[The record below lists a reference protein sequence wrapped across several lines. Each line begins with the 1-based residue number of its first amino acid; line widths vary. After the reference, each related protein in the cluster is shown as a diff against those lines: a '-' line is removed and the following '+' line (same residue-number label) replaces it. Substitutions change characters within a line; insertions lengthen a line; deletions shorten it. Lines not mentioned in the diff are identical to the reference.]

1 MINIYN
7 SMNKFTEYIIEVNES
22 KDSYSLLSSEI
33 TKFIN
38 KVNRKIPPIVQK
50 VIYLTQKYNLLD
62 SESIEIIR
70 TANKSSLHKLA
81 EKYDISLEQITELN
95 NLLKDIK
102 NNIRLLPQYMSG
114 IEREELELGKISVD
128 DLTIDLKTSAGRNAA
143 AKMYMPVV
151 YKVVNQF
158 IGKSNFGRNE
168 LMSAA
173 LLGMTDAMNEWDP
186 KKGTFK
192 TYVAYRVRQ
201 RILNDINELSY
212 AVSGTSS
219 YSAKHYGASL
229 LNATSIDGWSFDN
242 DDDFNQDRLSLLG
255 VEDADHNLTRNE
267 TKQWNFLYDRLESQF
282 SQRDTDIFY
291 RFFGLKGY
299 KKEKSKDIAKM
310 YNMSEGNIRNSI
322 INKFLKFLKSDKKA
336 LDVLKNIQDI
346 YNESLMVEL
355 FGSDKDTIMESLV
368 NDDMYILLEE
378 LNRWSNKLVFN
389 NAIEAALYN
398 LSAREKDIIYDILNS
413 DFQYLDDNFKKNKKV
428 IILFLSNIYPSE
440 NFSRKTDV
448 SLLDNIYELQEY
460 YNRYK
465 K

>member
-1 MINIYN
+1 
-7 SMNKFTEYIIEVNES
+7 
-22 KDSYSLLSSEI
+22 
-33 TKFIN
+33 
-38 KVNRKIPPIVQK
+38 
-50 VIYLTQKYNLLD
+50 
-62 SESIEIIR
+62 
-70 TANKSSLHKLA
+70 
-81 EKYDISLEQITELN
+81 
-95 NLLKDIK
+95 
-102 NNIRLLPQYMSG
+102 
-114 IEREELELGKISVD
+114 
-128 DLTIDLKTSAGRNAA
+128 
-143 AKMYMPVV
+143 
-151 YKVVNQF
+151 
-158 IGKSNFGRNE
+158 
-168 LMSAA
+168 
-173 LLGMTDAMNEWDP
+173 
-186 KKGTFK
+186 
-192 TYVAYRVRQ
+192 
-201 RILNDINELSY
+201 
-212 AVSGTSS
+212 
-219 YSAKHYGASL
+219 
-229 LNATSIDGWSFDN
+229 
-242 DDDFNQDRLSLLG
+242 
-255 VEDADHNLTRNE
+255 
-267 TKQWNFLYDRLESQF
+267 
-282 SQRDTDIFY
+282 
-291 RFFGLKGY
+291 
-299 KKEKSKDIAKM
+299 M

-398 LSAREKDIIYDILNS
+398 LSTREKDIIYDILNS